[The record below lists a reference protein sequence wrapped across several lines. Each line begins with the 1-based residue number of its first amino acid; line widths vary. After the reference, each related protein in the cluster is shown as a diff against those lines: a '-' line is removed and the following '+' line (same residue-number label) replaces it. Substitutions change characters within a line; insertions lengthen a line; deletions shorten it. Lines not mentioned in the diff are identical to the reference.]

1 MFSFISKGTKA
12 AAVGWLFVLFF
23 STQSD
28 GQKKRPVSPRAAKP
42 AAVTKAAVPAVK
54 VTLVD
59 EVSIRKILEPKGKP
73 LLVNFWATWCDP
85 CREEFPDLVKFD
97 AEFKGKIDFITISL
111 DDPADIGTTVPK
123 FLASM
128 KAEMPAYLLKTADES
143 AVISSISKEWQG
155 GMPFTVLYGAD
166 GNLTYFRQGKVVLET
181 LKTAVNKTLAGPAQP
196 AGDLFVVADFV
207 KIKDGRRDEALYYYE
222 NNWKIYREEAK
233 KRGVIESFELIEARS
248 DKSSDF
254 DLILITRYRGE
265 ENYKNSE
272 KNFEPILKQLRPN
285 GPVFKNTVK
294 AEEFRQSVFLYT
306 GKSIFASRN

>member
-1 MFSFISKGTKA
+1 MFSSISKGTKA

-111 DDPADIGTTVPK
+111 DDPADIATTVPR
-123 FLASM
+123 FLVSM

-181 LKTAVNKTLAGPAQP
+181 LRTEVNKILAGPAQP

-207 KIKDGRRDEALYYYE
+207 KIKDGRRDEALYFYE

-248 DKSSDF
+248 DKSPDF

-285 GPVFKNTVK
+285 GPVFKNTLK